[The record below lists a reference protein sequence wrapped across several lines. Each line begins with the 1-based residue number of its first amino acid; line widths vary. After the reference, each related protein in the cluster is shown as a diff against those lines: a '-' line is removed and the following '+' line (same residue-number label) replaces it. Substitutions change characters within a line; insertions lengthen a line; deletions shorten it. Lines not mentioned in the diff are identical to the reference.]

1 MKIKPIF
8 DPDKKKRPMRV
19 AAFMSGTGTNV
30 KKLIEHQK
38 RLEKEKGS
46 SPFEVIF
53 IFSDRADGTC
63 MGEKIAYENA
73 IPYFSYD
80 IRMFYKK
87 HGFQKPTITT
97 SEALSLREEFDK
109 VPKRL
114 IKAFEIDLVALGGYM
129 SYTTIKGCVNVH
141 PADLTI
147 KNKDGK
153 RKYTGAN
160 AVRDAILE
168 GEKFLRSCTILT
180 DEGIDTGPILM
191 ISKPVPVKLPA
202 PIEKLKQDPQL
213 LKKVVEEHQERLK
226 KEGDWRIF
234 PKTIEYIAQGRFAV
248 DEKSRIYF
256 DNALVPDGITLE

>member
-1 MKIKPIF
+1 MRIKPIF
-8 DPDKKKRPMRV
+8 DPDKEKRPMRV

-30 KKLIEHQK
+30 RKLIEHQK
-38 RLEKEKGS
+38 RLEKEQGY
-46 SPFEVIF
+46 SPFVVTF
-53 IFSDRADGTC
+53 IFSDRSDGTC

-80 IRMFYKK
+80 IRIFYRN
-87 HGFQKPTITT
+87 HGFQKPAIKTPQ
-97 SEALSLREEFDK
+97 ALSLRKEFDK

-147 KNKDGK
+147 KDKSGK

-160 AVRDAILE
+160 AIRDAILA
-168 GEKFLRSCTILT
+168 GETYLRSCTILT

-191 ISKPVPVKLPA
+191 ISKPVPIKLPI
-202 PIEKLKQDPQL
+202 PVEELNKNPEL
-213 LKKVVEEHQERLK
+213 LKKVVGEHQERLK
-226 KEGDWRIF
+226 KEGDWKIF

-248 DEKSRIYF
+248 DEESRIYF
-256 DNALVPDGITLE
+256 DKIPIPEGLEEG